1 MTLTPSITGFYLEQ
15 LYTGCLA
22 EAAYYLESEG
32 EAAIIDPM
40 RETEP
45 YLTLAAQRGAK
56 IKYVFETHFHA
67 DFVSGHVDLSRK
79 TGAPII
85 YGPGA
90 ETGFEA
96 IVARDDQEFTL
107 GNLTIRVLH
116 TPGHTPESS
125 CFLVL
130 DQAGKEQVVFTGD
143 TLFIGEVG
151 RPDLAVKS
159 DLSEQD
165 LANMLYTSLH
175 TKLMP
180 LSDEVWVY
188 PAHGAGSACGKN
200 ISDER
205 FSTIGIQKRTNYAL
219 QAKNENEFVRLV
231 TQDIL
236 PPPQYFAKA
245 AALNKNG
252 YTDIDL
258 LLEERTQALELSD
271 VLYAVEQG
279 ALILD
284 TRSPADF
291 AEGHIPGS
299 LFIGLDGSFAS
310 WVGTLIEDLDQPLVI
325 LSHPGREKEAV
336 LRLARVGYANALG
349 FLQGGIDSWKK
360 GGHPIQLVKQME
372 AEELESIYEDSQGRI
387 LDVRKPRE
395 FENQHMKGALSF
407 PLDFIND
414 HIEDLDKDET
424 FYVHCRSGFRSMI
437 AISILHRAGYKDLVN
452 MEGGMLALEK
462 TRLPQVVFPCQ
473 LRERK

>member
-1 MTLTPSITGFYLEQ
+1 MTIEPKVTGFFLEQ

-56 IKYVFETHFHA
+56 ITYVFETHFHA

-79 TGAPII
+79 TGAPIVF
-85 YGPGA
+85 GPGA
-90 ETGFEA
+90 ETGFDA
-96 IVARDDQEFTL
+96 IVATDGQEFCL
-107 GNLTIRVLH
+107 GNLTIKVLH

-159 DLSEQD
+159 HLSEHD
-165 LANMLYTSLH
+165 LARMLYSSLH
-175 TKLMP
+175 TQLMP
-180 LSDEVWVY
+180 LPDHVLVY

-205 FSTIGIQKRTNYAL
+205 YSTIGIQKKTNYAL
-219 QAKNENEFVRLV
+219 QAKSEKEFVRQV
-231 TQDIL
+231 TEGIL

-252 YTDIDL
+252 YADIDQ

-271 VLYAVEQG
+271 VLHSLEQG

-284 TRSPADF
+284 TRSPAEF

-299 LFIGLDGSFAS
+299 VFIGLDGSFAS
-310 WVGTLIEDLDQPLVI
+310 WVGTLIEDLDQPIVV
-325 LSHPGREKEAV
+325 LSHSGREKEAI
-336 LRLARVGYANALG
+336 LRLARVGYTNALG
-349 FLQGGIDSWKK
+349 FLNK
-360 GGHPIQLVKQME
+360 GMGAWQKAGHSIQSIQCME
-372 AEELESIYEDSQGRI
+372 AGELESIHRHSPVHI
-387 LDVRKPRE
+387 LDVRKPGE
-395 FENQHMKGALSF
+395 FEVHHIKGAISF
-407 PLDFIND
+407 PLDFIN
-414 HIEDLDKDET
+414 HHLEDLNKEQPY
-424 FYVHCRSGFRSMI
+424 FVHCRSGFRSMI
-437 AISILHRAGYKDLVN
+437 AISILHRVGYKHLTNID
-452 MEGGMLALEK
+452 GGMLALEK
-462 TRLPQVVFPCQ
+462 TKLPQYLSPCQ
-473 LRERK
+473 I